1 MDTPDRALEKLKRFC
16 SYQERSHSEVKAKL
30 RQLGIWGNDAGE
42 IMATLIGEDY
52 LNEERFARSFARGKF
67 RMKNWGRKKIV
78 QSLRFKQVS
87 DYCIVKGLEEID
99 AGEYEQ
105 TLRKLACQKYDS
117 LKTEQFLRRQYKT
130 TQYLLAKGY
139 EPDLVREV
147 IGELKNK

>member
-1 MDTPDRALEKLKRFC
+1 
-16 SYQERSHSEVKAKL
+16 
-30 RQLGIWGNDAGE
+30 
-42 IMATLIGEDY
+42 MATLIGEDY

-87 DYCIVKGLEEID
+87 DYCIVKGLEEIV